1 LLSGAQKLVIM
12 TGHVLKEAKRVFGI
26 PLFQYY
32 TIGDGMSAIFKR
44 APGRIIN
51 KKYKKLNPNQLNFGF
66 T

>member
-1 LLSGAQKLVIM
+1 MGYVQ
-12 TGHVLKEAKRVFGI
+12 VFGI

-32 TIGDGMSAIFKR
+32 VIGDGLSAIFKR
-44 APGRIIN
+44 APGIITA